1 MGKPP
6 LSSGPGSAETVV
18 NTLIFQ
24 SLGVPV
30 SKMGK
35 HRIVFGEPVCVK
47 CRGFPFQPLHN

>member
-47 CRGFPFQPLHN
+47 CRGFPFQSLHN